1 MEFLTE
7 LLNAILPPLLQI
19 LTTLLVMLGGYLGLL
34 AKNWIRRK
42 TELAQQEFKREQWI
56 MLENIM
62 KHAVQFVEQTAR
74 ELKPKEK
81 YDLAVQAIV
90 TIANQK
96 GLELTEEQMKV
107 VTESFVNQFYPHI
120 EEVIIENTDGV
131 LPEKVDGSQ

>member
-1 MEFLTE
+1 MELF
-7 LLNAILPPLLQI
+7 NAILPQLLEI
-19 LTTLLVMLGGYLGLL
+19 LTTILVALAGYLGLL
-34 AKNWIRRK
+34 LKNWLIRK
-42 TELAQQEFKREQWI
+42 TQLAQQEINREQWV

-81 YDLAVQAIV
+81 YDMAVQAIV
-90 TIANQK
+90 TIASQK

-120 EEVIIENTDGV
+120 EEVVKENTDGIY
-131 LPEKVDGSQ
+131 PELVEGVK

>member
-1 MEFLTE
+1 MELF
-7 LLNAILPPLLQI
+7 NAILPQLLEI
-19 LTTLLVMLGGYLGLL
+19 LTTLLVTLAGYLGLL
-34 AKNWIRRK
+34 LKNWLIRK
-42 TELAQQEFKREQWI
+42 TQLAQQEINREQWI

-81 YDLAVQAIV
+81 YDMAVQAIV
-90 TIANQK
+90 TIASQK

-120 EEVIIENTDGV
+120 EEVVKENTDGIY
-131 LPEKVDGSQ
+131 PEMVEGVK

>member
-1 MEFLTE
+1 MELF
-7 LLNAILPPLLQI
+7 NAILPQLLEI
-19 LTTLLVMLGGYLGLL
+19 LTTLLVALAGYLGLL
-34 AKNWIRRK
+34 LKNWLIRK
-42 TELAQQEFKREQWI
+42 TQLAQQEIKREQWV

-81 YDLAVQAIV
+81 YDMAVQAIV

-120 EEVIIENTDGV
+120 EEVVKDNTDGIY
-131 LPEKVDGSQ
+131 PELVEGVK

>member
-1 MEFLTE
+1 MELF
-7 LLNAILPPLLQI
+7 NAILPQLLEI
-19 LTTLLVMLGGYLGLL
+19 LTTLLVALAGYLGLL
-34 AKNWIRRK
+34 LKNWLIRK
-42 TELAQQEFKREQWI
+42 TQLAQQEINREQWV

-81 YDLAVQAIV
+81 YDMAVQAIV
-90 TIANQK
+90 TIASQK

-120 EEVIIENTDGV
+120 EEVVKENTDGIY
-131 LPEKVDGSQ
+131 PELVEGVK

>member
-1 MEFLTE
+1 ME
-7 LLNAILPPLLQI
+7 LLNAILPQLLEI
-19 LTTLLVMLGGYLGLL
+19 LTTLLVALAGYLGLL
-34 AKNWIRRK
+34 LKNWLIRK
-42 TELAQQEFKREQWI
+42 TQLAQQEIKREKWV

-81 YDLAVQAIV
+81 YDMAVQAIV

-120 EEVIIENTDGV
+120 EEVVIENTDGIY
-131 LPEKVDGSQ
+131 PELVEGVK

>member
-1 MEFLTE
+1 MELF
-7 LLNAILPPLLQI
+7 NAILPQLLEI
-19 LTTLLVMLGGYLGLL
+19 LTTLLVTLAGYLGLL
-34 AKNWIRRK
+34 LKNWLIRK
-42 TELAQQEFKREQWI
+42 TQLAQQEINREQWV

-81 YDLAVQAIV
+81 YDMAVQAIV
-90 TIANQK
+90 TIASQK

-120 EEVIIENTDGV
+120 EEVVIENTDGIY
-131 LPEKVDGSQ
+131 PEMVEGVK

>member
-1 MEFLTE
+1 MELF
-7 LLNAILPPLLQI
+7 NAILPQLLEI
-19 LTTLLVMLGGYLGLL
+19 LTTLLVALAGYLGLL
-34 AKNWIRRK
+34 LKNWLIRK
-42 TELAQQEFKREQWI
+42 TQLAQQEIKREQWV

-81 YDLAVQAIV
+81 YDMAVQAIV

-120 EEVIIENTDGV
+120 EEVVIENTDGIY
-131 LPEKVDGSQ
+131 PELVEGVK

>member
-1 MEFLTE
+1 MELF
-7 LLNAILPPLLQI
+7 NAILPQLLEI
-19 LTTLLVMLGGYLGLL
+19 LATLLVALAGYLGLL
-34 AKNWIRRK
+34 LKNWLIRK
-42 TELAQQEFKREQWI
+42 TQLAQQEINREQWV

-81 YDLAVQAIV
+81 YDMAVQAIV
-90 TIANQK
+90 TIASQK

-120 EEVIIENTDGV
+120 EEVVKENTDGIY
-131 LPEKVDGSQ
+131 PELVEGVK